1 MKALFRRTIVQRVF
15 LALLMAF
22 VLVWAALLAYIYLE
36 FRQALA
42 VDQGLKRVGRALT
55 AAMEDLGGDDDK
67 VRILINAT
75 ATEYKMLR
83 LSGNPEGSLL
93 LQLDRGGDRL
103 FASPALGSQVLSG
116 EARQVVNQQINGIAY
131 WVYRSEAGPWTLHM
145 AEPEITGAWVL
156 ERNAR
161 RVLPYLLLAFPIVL
175 LPIWFAVTLGL
186 RPLRVLADRLARRG
200 ATDLSPIG
208 LDPRYEELKP
218 LVAALEDMLRQLR
231 DQVARERAFV
241 HDAAH
246 ELRTPMAVIAAQAHA
261 LTGAPNDDERNRAQT
276 QLELAIARASHL
288 TQQLLE
294 LASLDESA
302 HAQRKRID
310 VTQLARQLLAQVAPR
325 AMARGI
331 DLDLEAPDSLVADI
345 EVQAFQSI
353 LENLVDNAI
362 QYARD
367 GTRIAVTLRSDDEGA
382 LRLSVEDDGPGIG
395 ESERERVFERF
406 HRGAG
411 HESPGSGLGLAIVKQ
426 ATHRNGGRVDLTAGL
441 GQRGAGF
448 HVWLPVGLSP
458 QPVPSR

>member
-116 EARQVVNQQINGIAY
+116 EARQVVNQQINGTAY

-145 AEPEITGAWVL
+145 AEPEITGTWVL

-261 LTGAPNDDERNRAQT
+261 LTGAPNDDERNRAQA

-331 DLDLEAPDSLVADI
+331 DLDLEAPDSLVVDI
-345 EVQAFQSI
+345 EVPAFQSI

-362 QYARD
+362 RYAHD
-367 GTRIAVTLRSDDEGA
+367 GTRIAVTLRSDEAGA
-382 LRLSVEDDGPGIG
+382 LRLSVEDDGPGIA

-406 HRGAG
+406 HRGTG

-426 ATHRNGGRVDLTAGL
+426 AAHRNGGRVDLTPGL
-441 GQRGAGF
+441 SRRGAGF

-458 QPVPSR
+458 QPAPSR